1 MSTRT
6 HHRGIALPTL
16 LALAVLALACG
27 SGRRDDP
34 ILRLSATESLEQGKV
49 LLEAEKYREAR
60 KYLIHAFEVEPN
72 SSAGR
77 EGLLLAADALFLQGG
92 MDTFVEAET
101 RYRDFINRFPTSPRA
116 DYAQYR
122 LAMSLARR
130 MEKPNRDQ
138 QTTRKALDEFARLM
152 RSYPTSEWVDDAQLE
167 METVKANLVEH
178 ELVVANFYL
187 RYGNLGGA
195 IERAKY
201 VLENYPEYSEH
212 DRALYIVCHAYSRA
226 GQVENA
232 GEWCGRLREEHPES
246 ELIAKIKEPR
256 RVKARKERSP
266 APAADEAESDTQAPT
281 SADDEDD
288 EDDEADEPPEPDGP

>member
-1 MSTRT
+1 MSKRSY
-6 HHRGIALPTL
+6 GPTVTTLAL
-16 LALAVLALACG
+16 LALAALSLACG
-27 SGRRDDP
+27 SGKREDP
-34 ILRLSATESLEQGKV
+34 ILRLSATEALEQGRV

-92 MDTFVEAET
+92 VDSFVEAET

-138 QTTRKALDEFARLM
+138 QITRKALAELESLM
-152 RSYPTSEWVDDAQLE
+152 RSYPTSEWIDDAQVE
-167 METVKANLVEH
+167 REAVRANLIEH
-178 ELVVANFYL
+178 EFVVANFYL

-195 IERAKY
+195 VERAKF
-201 VLENYPEYSEH
+201 VLDSYPEYSGRE
-212 DRALYIVCHAYSRA
+212 RALFIVCRAYARA
-226 GQVENA
+226 GQADNA
-232 GEWCGRLREEHPES
+232 SEWCGRLREEHPDS
-246 ELIAKIKEPR
+246 ELVAKIKEPR
-256 RVKARKERSP
+256 RVKARRAP
-266 APAADEAESDTQAPT
+266 APAPTEEASDDAQTPA
-281 SADDEDD
+281 SAGAEP
-288 EDDEADEPPEPDGP
+288 DEPPERDEP